1 VYLVTLVG
9 ISTSNIYLDPNCMFF
24 ATAIPNTLKNPA
36 LFNES
41 PPFLSISYLM
51 P

>member
-9 ISTSNIYLDPNCMFF
+9 ISTSNIYLDPKCMFF
-24 ATAIPNTLKNPA
+24 ATAIPNPA

-41 PPFLSISYLM
+41 PSFLSISYLM